1 MHSILMT
8 CVDYLQFYNR
18 SFSAT
23 GHGIHSPFVYQFS
36 RSVLGDKS
44 AYPAYRTWA
53 IWRKELLDDAT
64 MLPIVE
70 MGAGSVT
77 APGRT
82 ARKVADLV
90 RHVSKPERTGR
101 LLFRIAQHYQPASII
116 ELGTSLGLSTAFFS
130 LACPTAT
137 LYTIEGNTAIADK
150 ARSNFDRWGLHNVQ
164 SINGHFDVA
173 LPVLLKQVK
182 QVDLAFLDGN
192 HQLEPTL
199 RYFEWLLAKRQP
211 NSVFII
217 DDIYWSQEMKAA
229 WSAIKKYP
237 EVRCTIDLFQFG
249 LVFFREEFKEA
260 CHFSIRF

>member
-137 LYTIEGNTAIADK
+137 LYTIEGVQISIDGACIMYN
-150 ARSNFDRWGLHNVQ
+150 RSMVILMWH
-164 SINGHFDVA
+164 
-173 LPVLLKQVK
+173 
-182 QVDLAFLDGN
+182 
-192 HQLEPTL
+192 
-199 RYFEWLLAKRQP
+199 
-211 NSVFII
+211 
-217 DDIYWSQEMKAA
+217 
-229 WSAIKKYP
+229 YP
-237 EVRCTIDLFQFG
+237 FC
-249 LVFFREEFKEA
+249 
-260 CHFSIRF
+260 